1 MGDKVYPG
9 SRDGLYSYLL
19 AVVAYIV
26 LNKTRLQISADNLTK
41 LTGLYGDPATQDT
54 YMYYYTLYAD
64 GANTRTKTV
73 MVSLK
78 TIEKSIKKLLS
89 SIYNDIPDSVW
100 TDKDRTTFN
109 RKSGLPR
116 IITEKK
122 TPIAEKCYAHVTLI
136 GNGDVKV
143 IFSTTNDKTVASK
156 PEHSNAIEVAG
167 RIDVPFDQS
176 ALKDNELASKIKY
189 AILKSPD
196 DGTQKS
202 VYTKTTNTISHGA
215 ENSGN
220 YWQFYSRWINI
231 QNPGIAGTWT
241 GPWTIMIP

>member
-1 MGDKVYPG
+1 MGEKVYHS

-19 AVVAYIV
+19 AVIPYLID
-26 LNKTRLQISADNLTK
+26 NKTRLQISSGNITK

-64 GANTRTKTV
+64 GANTRTRTV
-73 MVSLK
+73 LVSL
-78 TIEKSIKKLLS
+78 TTVEKNIKKLLS

-122 TPIAEKCYAHVTLI
+122 TPIKEKCFAHVTLI
-136 GNGDVKV
+136 GNGDIKV
-143 IFSTTNDKTVASK
+143 VFSTTNDKTVASK
-156 PEHSNAIEVAG
+156 PEYSNAVEVAG
-167 RIDVPFDQS
+167 RIDEPFDKS
-176 ALKDNELASKIKY
+176 ELADNELASKVKY
-189 AILKSPD
+189 PLLKSPD
-196 DGTQKS
+196 DDTQKS
-202 VYTKTTNTISHGA
+202 IYTKTTNTISHGA

-220 YWQFYSRWINI
+220 YWQFFSRWINV

-241 GPWTIMIP
+241 GPWTTMIP